1 MINNNYKKL
10 NQGNLLIIFILN
22 MVICLGFLFG
32 MYLVPY
38 ILFR

>member
-1 MINNNYKKL
+1 MLNNNKL

-22 MVICLGFLFG
+22 FIICLSFILG

-38 ILFR
+38 ILFK